1 VKLTPHNIDALPW
14 MPTSCAYR
22 RLHEGKTLPEW
33 HPLVTG
39 DPESVHK
46 AGVSIR
52 GQTISEAELKAP
64 EDALEY
70 TAWDLMI
77 DRGDESYDPD

>member
-1 VKLTPHNIDALPW
+1 